1 MMFILPVGYTKKRVL
16 FIHLFIIMVCI
27 LPVGYTKKKSYSY
40 MCVCSAKN
48 VTWGDMTLSRP

>member
-1 MMFILPVGYTKKRVL
+1 MLILPVGYTKKRVL